1 MRLRPLLFMKLF
13 EFLDGNKV
21 IHSSVTCALPAV
33 RSQNV
38 CLFRSPSA
46 FWVILKDISLN
57 KLLKINSD
65 ENLKDFL
72 DCAEGGGGLCIIQ
85 PPAWCQHSCELP
97 LLHCASLPGDS
108 SPSPSTAWLLC
119 STLSRWETTF
129 HLLCLVYLF
138 AWFFFVCPANIFIKT
153 QQSCHESDEILPSA
167 VATCWSPGARS
178 KPGNHG
184 GQRKKLN
191 AMRSNPASQT
201 RSNHTTC
208 RSDYKRNHCSTT
220 FQHQR
225 RSYDQTGRQNSAPGA
240 KFESKVMTE
249 RDLTTLKCEFKMLNS
264 SQIIVGTR

>member
-1 MRLRPLLFMKLF
+1 MKLF
-13 EFLDGNKV
+13 EFLDGSKV

-57 KLLKINSD
+57 KLLKINSA

-138 AWFFFVCPANIFIKT
+138 AWFFFVCPANIFIKNPT
-153 QQSCHESDEILPSA
+153 
-167 VATCWSPGARS
+167 
-178 KPGNHG
+178 
-184 GQRKKLN
+184 KL
-191 AMRSNPASQT
+191 SWEWWNPAVSSRDMLKPWSAFKT
-201 RSNHTTC
+201 R
-208 RSDYKRNHCSTT
+208 KP
-220 FQHQR
+220 R
-225 RSYDQTGRQNSAPGA
+225 RAT
-240 KFESKVMTE
+240 KET
-249 RDLTTLKCEFKMLNS
+249 KCKEE
-264 SQIIVGTR
+264 

>member
-1 MRLRPLLFMKLF
+1 MKTLKTSWIVQRG
-13 EFLDGNKV
+13 EEV
-21 IHSSVTCALPAV
+21 CALSNHLHDVNIPV
-33 RSQNV
+33 NYRSFTALLSQV
-38 CLFRSPSA
+38 TPPLHHPPHGSSAQLSPDERQLFICYVWYTCLLGF
-46 FWVILKDISLN
+46 SL
-57 KLLKINSD
+57 
-65 ENLKDFL
+65 FV
-72 DCAEGGGGLCIIQ
+72 
-85 PPAWCQHSCELP
+85 LP
-97 LLHCASLPGDS
+97 TFSL
-108 SPSPSTAWLLC
+108 
-119 STLSRWETTF
+119 
-129 HLLCLVYLF
+129 
-138 AWFFFVCPANIFIKT
+138 KT